1 MASRLSSLLVRDGL
15 VGVKR
20 MEKAFQRQVI
30 YGGSLD
36 TILLEMGLV
45 PDERLTQYLSLAS
58 GLPPASRAECNVFD
72 VEAVKRVGEDV
83 AHKHRVVPLALDG
96 DALRVLVCEPIDMG
110 GLEELADEVDLP
122 IQPLIVP
129 EYRWHVVYA
138 RAYNVG
144 APARFMTLA
153 KQIDA
158 APVTPPVGKAR
169 TVIVDEPAGDSSV
182 DHVVVDVKDVPTA
195 PTGPMVPV
203 SAAALAA
210 AATAPP
216 ITGVPSAP
224 LRPIGPEGAT
234 MRMATVEPPPASY
247 PRTRTAELSVDTY
260 RGALEKAEEQRK
272 AAERRRTQTPTPTDA
287 AEDAVLTGAVPEHM
301 PPQTTP
307 GDAVIRARL
316 DIGEGND
323 DSIGPMSPVVA
334 REALQVAEDRDR
346 IFTLLLRALR
356 SRARYAGLLTV
367 QGGAVIG
374 RVAIAE
380 PQVDTSTIS
389 TVLIPLDA
397 KGAFRNAVTGHRP
410 YIGPVVSGDRDV
422 DAMIER
428 MGGVVPPSALLLPI
442 VLRDRVVALAIAH
455 RLDAPI
461 GLADVAELLP
471 LAQVAAE
478 ALGRLIVRHKA
489 AGYRAPSEPGHAV
502 VEVSVEDVATKRQE
516 RTPAPASAWRIPTA
530 QPMVPIEM
538 AERRADTPPA
548 RPAAALLDLVEE
560 SAEGEADSLLV
571 EAVDRA
577 GELIPLIAARFP
589 GKLHVDRYQV
599 SGRPL
604 RASQYGAVLELAVRI
619 GSPVTEVLIEKM
631 SDQHRDIRFY
641 ATVCTAELRPR
652 SAVYALVERL
662 FDADYGVRACAIEA
676 LVGYPL
682 RDLDSALARARHAL
696 HSDDPERVLAAA
708 TAVAELGD
716 VYALPD
722 LLDTV
727 GRDGR
732 RAEHARRAL
741 SALTKQDFGTSER
754 KWRKWW
760 EEHKHR
766 HRIEWLIEGLIHK
779 DGAIRQ
785 SAADDLRKLTG
796 EHFGYHHDLPRRDRD
811 VAQQRWKQWW
821 NEIGKRRFS
830 RDEDERH
837 RPTATL
843 PTLRDR

>member
-72 VEAVKRVGEDV
+72 VEAVRKVSEEV
-83 AHKHRVVPLALDG
+83 AHEHRVVPLALDG
-96 DALRVLVCEPIDMG
+96 DALRVLVCEPVDMAA
-110 GLEELADEVDLP
+110 LEELADEVDLP

-158 APVTPPVGKAR
+158 APVTAPVGKAR
-169 TVIVDEPAGDSSV
+169 TVIVDEPSSSDSAV
-182 DHVVVDVKDVPTA
+182 DHVIVDVKDVPTA
-195 PTGPMVPV
+195 PTGPMTPV

-210 AATAPP
+210 AAAAA
-216 ITGVPSAP
+216 PSAP

-234 MRMATVEPPPASY
+234 MRMATVQPPPSSY
-247 PRTRTAELSVDTY
+247 PRTRTAELSVASY
-260 RGALEKAEEQRK
+260 QAALEKAEGQRK
-272 AAERRRTQTPTPTDA
+272 DAERRRTSTSDA
-287 AEDAVLTGAVPEHM
+287 AAIPEPM

-316 DIGEGND
+316 DIGEGAG
-323 DSIGPMSPVVA
+323 DSMAAMSPVVA

-380 PQVDTSTIS
+380 PGVDTSTIS

-478 ALGRLIVRHKA
+478 AIGRLIVRHKA
-489 AGYRAPSEPGHAV
+489 AGYRAPSEPGHPV
-502 VEVSVEDVATKRQE
+502 VQVSVEDVATKRQDRHA
-516 RTPAPASAWRIPTA
+516 RTKPPSKPASAWRIPTA

-538 AERRADTPPA
+538 ISERAADAPPA
-548 RPAAALLDLVEE
+548 RPAAELLERIE
-560 SAEGEADSLLV
+560 ASAEGEADSLLV

-577 GELIPLIAARFP
+577 VELVPLIAERFP

-604 RASQYGAVLELAVRI
+604 RASQYGALLELAVRI

-631 SDQHRDIRFY
+631 GDPHRDIRFY

-696 HSDDPERVLAAA
+696 HSEDPERVLAAA
-708 TAVAELGD
+708 NAVSELGD
-716 VYALPD
+716 VHALPD

-754 KWRKWW
+754 KWRRWW
-760 EEHKHR
+760 DEHKHR
-766 HRIEWLIEGLIHK
+766 HRIEWLIEGLTHK
-779 DGAIRQ
+779 EGSIRQ

-830 RDEDERH
+830 RDEDERQ